1 MKIMGEVMEFQ
12 FFSDAFTHIF
22 RDNGLEKYVNDE
34 NIRKFYDLTVRMLEV
49 NEYMNLTAITEPEAV
64 ILRHYADSLTVA
76 EYLPQGAHV
85 VDIGCGAGF
94 PTLPL
99 AIARPDL
106 HILALDS
113 TAKRIDYVAQ
123 TAKMLDLPHVEA
135 IACRAEDGA
144 AVRNPLRES
153 FDCAISRAVANLPV
167 LCELC
172 LPYVRVGGLFVAMKA
187 AQAVQE
193 MELARGGI
201 AKLGGRVRDVVALEL
216 VLRDGKEERNLI
228 LTEKIEKTPKIY
240 PRNYAQIKKKPL

>member
-1 MKIMGEVMEFQ
+1 MEYQIFSEQ
-12 FFSDAFTHIF
+12 FETIF
-22 RDNGLEKYVNDE
+22 RRNGMEKYVNQK
-34 NIRKFYDLTVRMLEV
+34 NTQKFYDLTERMLAV

-64 ILRHYADSLTVA
+64 ILRHYVDSLTVA
-76 EYLPQGAHV
+76 EHLIAGANV

-99 AIARPDL
+99 AIVRPDL

-113 TAKRIDYVAQ
+113 TAKRIDYVAE
-123 TAKMLDLPHVEA
+123 TAKMLHLDGVEA

-144 AVRNPLRES
+144 AVENPLRES
-153 FDCAISRAVANLPV
+153 FDYAISRAVANLPV

-172 LPYVRVGGLFVAMKA
+172 LPYVRVGGRFIAMKA

-193 MELARGGI
+193 MESARGGI
-201 AKLGGRVRDVVALEL
+201 AKLGGKILEIRPLEL
-216 VLRDGKEERNLI
+216 IGGDGKEERNLI

>member
-1 MKIMGEVMEFQ
+1 MEFQ
-12 FFSDAFTHIF
+12 LFSEVFVKIF
-22 RDNGLEKYVNDE
+22 QRNNLEKYVNDIC
-34 NIRKFYDLTVRMLEV
+34 IRKCYDLTERMLAV

-64 ILRHYADSLTVA
+64 ILRHYADSLTVSD
-76 EYLPQGAHV
+76 YLPQNARV

-135 IACRAEDGA
+135 ISCRAEDGA
-144 AVRNPLRES
+144 AAGNPLRES

-172 LPYVRVGGLFVAMKA
+172 LPYVRVGGVFVAMKA
-187 AQAVQE
+187 AQAAQE
-193 MELARGGI
+193 MESARGGI
-201 AKLGGRVRDVVALEL
+201 VKLGGRVHDVVSLEL
-216 VLRDGKEERNLI
+216 ISEGGKEERNLI
-228 LTEKIEKTPKIY
+228 LTEKIGSFG
-240 PRNYAQIKKKPL
+240 

>member
-1 MKIMGEVMEFQ
+1 MEYQLFSELFVKIFQ
-12 FFSDAFTHIF
+12 E
-22 RDNGLEKYVNDE
+22 NKLEKYVNRDSV
-34 NIRKFYDLTVRMLEV
+34 RQFYDLTERMLSV
-49 NEYMNLTAITEPEAV
+49 NEYMNLTAITEPDAI

-76 EYLPQGAHV
+76 EYLPQGVHV

-106 HILALDS
+106 FILALDS

-123 TAKMLDLPHVEA
+123 TAKKLNLAHVDA
-135 IACRAEDGA
+135 ISCRAEDGA
-144 AVRNPLRES
+144 AVGNAMRES

-172 LPYVRVGGLFVAMKA
+172 LPYVRIGGLFVAMKA
-187 AQAVQE
+187 AQAAQE
-193 MELARGGI
+193 MELARDGI
-201 AKLGGRVRDVVALEL
+201 AKLGGRVRDVVSLDLIGEG
-216 VLRDGKEERNLI
+216 GKEERNLI

>member
-1 MKIMGEVMEFQ
+1 MEFQ
-12 FFSDAFTHIF
+12 LFSEVFVKIF
-22 RDNGLEKYVNDE
+22 QRNNLEKYVNDIC
-34 NIRKFYDLTVRMLEV
+34 IRKCYDLTERMLAV

-64 ILRHYADSLTVA
+64 ILRHYADSLTVSD
-76 EYLPQGAHV
+76 YLPQNARV

-113 TAKRIDYVAQ
+113 TAKRIDYVVQ
-123 TAKMLDLPHVEA
+123 TSKMLDLPHVEA
-135 IACRAEDGA
+135 ISCRAEDGA
-144 AVRNPLRES
+144 AAGHPLRES

-172 LPYVRVGGLFVAMKA
+172 LPYVRVGGVFVAMKA
-187 AQAVQE
+187 AQAAQE
-193 MELARGGI
+193 MESARGGI
-201 AKLGGRVRDVVALEL
+201 VKLGGRVRDVVSLEL
-216 VLRDGKEERNLI
+216 VGEGGKEERNLI